1 MLHRPRAIVMTALT
15 LALLAAPP
23 AFAGAGTIRARAKV
37 LPDRPSRDAREAGAA
52 YWRAMVG
59 AEGTPGATRGGRVLV
74 AGGLSQLSIVSAP
87 GTPAG
92 QRLIIEFVAN

>member
-1 MLHRPRAIVMTALT
+1 MLHRTFSIMAALT
-15 LALLAAPP
+15 LALGAAPP
-23 AFAGAGTIRARAKV
+23 AFAGAGTIGARAKV
-37 LPDRPSRDAREAGAA
+37 LPDRPSRDAREAGETL
-52 YWRAMVG
+52 WRAMDG
-59 AEGTPGATRGGRVLV
+59 SEGTPGVTRGGPVLV